1 MTDDASEVPR
11 TGVFHGAR
19 TVQQWQDR
27 PVDADLLRRLFEVLR
42 AGPTSANGFP
52 LRLVFVTSPE
62 QKAKVVETA
71 MASNRPCLETAPVVA
86 IVAYDSRFFEDL
98 PERFPAA
105 GESMKKLFESNDE
118 LAQVNAFRNGTLQG
132 GYFLYAA
139 KAVGLDY
146 APMSGFDNAAVD
158 AAFFP
163 EGRIKSNFLCGL
175 GYGRREGLP
184 EQPVRPDWD
193 EICKVV

>member
-1 MTDDASEVPR
+1 MNENPPEAAAA
-11 TGVFHGAR
+11 GVFHGAR
-19 TVQQWQDR
+19 TVQEWQDR
-27 PVDADLLRRLFEVLR
+27 EVETEVLQRLYEVLR

-52 LRLVFVTSPE
+52 LRLVFVSSDSE
-62 QKAKVVETA
+62 KARVVETA
-71 MASNRPCLETAPVVA
+71 MPSNRPCLENAPVVA
-86 IVAYDSRFFEDL
+86 IVAYDSRFFLDL
-98 PERFPAA
+98 PQRFPAA

-139 KAVGLDY
+139 RAVGLDY

-175 GYGRREGLP
+175 GYGRPEGLP
-184 EQPVRPDWD
+184 AQPERPGWD
-193 EICKVV
+193 EICRIV

>member
-1 MTDDASEVPR
+1 MSSEAMKTVA

-27 PVDADLLRRLFEVLR
+27 PVESEVLQRLFEVLR

-52 LRLVFVTSPE
+52 LRLVFATSPE
-62 QKAKVVETA
+62 EKAKVVATA
-71 MASNRPCLETAPVVA
+71 MASNRPCLEAAPVVA

-98 PERFPAA
+98 PQRFPAA
-105 GESMKKLFESNDE
+105 GESMKKLFQSNDE

-139 KAVGLDY
+139 RAVGLDY

-163 EGRIKSNFLCGL
+163 DGRIKSNFLCGL
-175 GYGRREGLP
+175 GYGDASGLP
-184 EQPVRPDWD
+184 EQPERPSWD
-193 EICKVV
+193 EICRIV